1 MNYLTKW
8 YNAINGKFIQASVRA
23 GMMDKKT
30 MALLSMVGILGVAG
44 FSMALDANPANF
56 VTCDGARKIALY
68 SRPLAIFLTVIILIV
83 GVAGAAFEGFQK
95 KYGHFI
101 GVLLIAIVVAAIL
114 YSAGIFLGNYGN
126 ELALALCGQAQ

>member
-8 YNAINGKFIQASVRA
+8 YNAINYKVLQASARA

-30 MALLSMVGILGVAG
+30 MAMLSMVGILGIVG
-44 FSMALDANPANF
+44 FSMADVGNPANF

-68 SRPLAIFLTVIILIV
+68 SRPLAIFLTVIVLIV

-101 GVLLIAIVVAAIL
+101 GILLIAIVVAAIL
-114 YSAGIFLGNYGN
+114 YSAGNFLGKYGN